1 MEKENK
7 IQLTASLL
15 KSIGHPIRIEIILY
29 LAHCQCA
36 TVTKISND
44 LSVQQPIISLH
55 LSVLRKQKVITVK
68 KEGKK
73 SLYSIS
79 DISVKQIVNII
90 YNTRKKLN

>member
-29 LAHCQCA
+29 LAHCQHV
-36 TVTKISND
+36 TVTQISND
-44 LSVQQPIISLH
+44 LSVQQPIMSLH

-68 KEGKK
+68 
-73 SLYSIS
+73 
-79 DISVKQIVNII
+79 
-90 YNTRKKLN
+90 

>member
-15 KSIGHPIRIEIILY
+15 KSIGHPIRIEIMLY
-29 LAHCQCA
+29 LAHYQRA
-36 TVTKISND
+36 TVTEISND

>member
-15 KSIGHPIRIEIILY
+15 KSIGHPIRIKIIIY
-29 LAHCQCA
+29 LSQYQHV

-44 LSVQQPIISLH
+44 LSVQQPIMSLH
-55 LSVLRKQKVITVK
+55 LSVLRKQKVIMVK
-68 KEGKK
+68 KDGKK

-79 DISVKQIVNII
+79 DISAKQIVNII
-90 YNTRKKLN
+90 YNTREKPN